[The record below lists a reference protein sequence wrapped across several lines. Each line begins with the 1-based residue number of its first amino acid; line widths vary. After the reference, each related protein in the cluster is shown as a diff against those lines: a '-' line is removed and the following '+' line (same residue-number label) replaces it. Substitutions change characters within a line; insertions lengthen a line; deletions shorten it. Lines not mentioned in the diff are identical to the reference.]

1 MINIFKYFSYGQMTV
16 IAALTVWFV
25 VQCVLNGGQF
35 HLYLVIFIM
44 MSLFGN
50 SQQNFRK
57 ARFFNLIF
65 SNSSVSDGGFCGNWC
80 PSRGARGSGGCPDA
94 SRRDDR
100 VERLSDVSP
109 RTG

>member
-50 SQQNFRK
+50 VYYTFVKKDFQPHFIKQ
-57 ARFFNLIF
+57 
-65 SNSSVSDGGFCGNWC
+65 FCQ
-80 PSRGARGSGGCPDA
+80 
-94 SRRDDR
+94 
-100 VERLSDVSP
+100 
-109 RTG
+109 